1 MSPARRVGLM
11 SAAGFFL
18 YAAAVAVNRS
28 GPSGLIVAALI
39 AGVLWAIAP
48 RE

>member
-1 MSPARRVGLM
+1 MSPARRVGLL

-28 GPSGLIVAALI
+28 GMSGLVAAALI
-39 AGVLWAIAP
+39 AGVLWALAP